1 MGVNQLRASITAEA
15 SYTLVVL
22 TGEADMNTRQV
33 LGAVLEQAR
42 SEAGRQLLIDMSGL
56 EFIDSVAMHVL
67 IDTRNRFA
75 LEGGRTSIVAPHP
88 LVARVLELSG
98 ADQMV
103 PVYPDLAAA
112 LAAEG

>member
-1 MGVNQLRASITAEA
+1 VDQLRASVSAEA

-22 TGEADMNTRQV
+22 TGESDMNTRQI
-33 LGAVLEQAR
+33 LGTVLEQAM
-42 SEAGRQLLIDMSGL
+42 SKAGRHLLIDMSGL

-75 LEGGRTSIVAPHP
+75 LEGGRTSIIAPHP
-88 LVARVLELSG
+88 LVARVLNLSG

-103 PVYPDLAAA
+103 PVHPDLAAA

>member
-1 MGVNQLRASITAEA
+1 
-15 SYTLVVL
+15 
-22 TGEADMNTRQV
+22 
-33 LGAVLEQAR
+33 
-42 SEAGRQLLIDMSGL
+42 
-56 EFIDSVAMHVL
+56 MHVL
-67 IDTRNRFA
+67 ISTRNQFA
-75 LEGGRTSIVAPHP
+75 REGGRTSIVAPHP

>member
-1 MGVNQLRASITAEA
+1 MGVDQLKASVSAEA

-22 TGEADMNTRQV
+22 TGESDMNTRQK
-33 LGAVLEQAR
+33 LGAVLEQAMP
-42 SEAGRQLLIDMSGL
+42 EAGRHLLIDMSGL
-56 EFIDSVAMHVL
+56 EFIDSVDLHVL

-75 LEGGRTSIVAPHP
+75 REGGRTSIIAPHP
-88 LVARVLELSG
+88 LVARVLNLSG
-98 ADQMV
+98 ADQML